1 MASKNEQLEQLSK
14 AIADADI
21 RLKSIQ
27 MNIEKISAEI
37 SVLSPKKS
45 ELKQNIE
52 FHKKE
57 GTVPIAHEFKK
68 ARAELSKTTAR
79 LILLTSDLKKSQE
92 ACQQVI
98 EIIDKFKNDQAAL
111 LKTSENNV
119 LRPKFGANRGQE

>member
-1 MASKNEQLEQLSK
+1 MSKIEQLDKLDK
-14 AIADADI
+14 AIKDADI

-27 MNIEKISAEI
+27 MNIEKIEVEI
-37 SVLSPKKS
+37 STLSPKKN
-45 ELKQNIE
+45 ELKQNLE

-57 GTVPIAHEFKK
+57 GTVPLAHEYKK

-79 LILLTSDLKKSQE
+79 LILLAADLKKSKD

-98 EIIDKFKNDQAAL
+98 EIIEKFKNDHAVL
-111 LKTSENNV
+111 IKTGENNI

>member
-1 MASKNEQLEQLSK
+1 MSKIEQLDKLSK

-27 MNIEKISAEI
+27 MNIEKIQAEV
-37 SVLSPKKS
+37 SVLSPKKN
-45 ELKQNIE
+45 ELKQNID

-57 GTVPIAHEFKK
+57 GTIPLAHEFKK

-92 ACQQVI
+92 ACQQI
-98 EIIDKFKNDQAAL
+98 AEIIEKFKNDHAAL

-119 LRPKFGANRGQE
+119 LRPKFGANHGQE

>member
-1 MASKNEQLEQLSK
+1 VSKIEQLDKLSK

-27 MNIEKISAEI
+27 MNIEKIQAEV
-37 SVLSPKKS
+37 SVLSPKKT

-57 GTVPIAHEFKK
+57 GTIPLAHEFKK

-79 LILLTSDLKKSQE
+79 LILLMSDLKKSQE
-92 ACQQVI
+92 ACQQI
-98 EIIDKFKNDQAAL
+98 AEIIEKFKNDHEAL

>member
-1 MASKNEQLEQLSK
+1 MSKIEQLDKLSK

-27 MNIEKISAEI
+27 MNIEKIQAEV
-37 SVLSPKKS
+37 SVLSPKKT

-57 GTVPIAHEFKK
+57 GTIPLAHEFKK

-79 LILLTSDLKKSQE
+79 LILLMSDLKKSQE
-92 ACQQVI
+92 ACQQI
-98 EIIDKFKNDQAAL
+98 AEIIEKFKNDHEAL